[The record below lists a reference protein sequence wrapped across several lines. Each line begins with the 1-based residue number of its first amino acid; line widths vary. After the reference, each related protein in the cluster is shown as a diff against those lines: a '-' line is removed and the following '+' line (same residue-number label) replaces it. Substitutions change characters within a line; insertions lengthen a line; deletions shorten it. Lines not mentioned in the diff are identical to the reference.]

1 VTQLSGILTVSAAL
15 IVRNEERFL
24 AGCLESLRG
33 SVDEIVVVDTGSE
46 DTSIEISRNAGAVVL
61 HHKWDQDF
69 AAARNAGLH
78 AATCDWILYIDA
90 DERLHLPRGGA
101 VADYLDASAIAANV
115 HFRPKTGYTRY
126 RETRLFRNDRRL
138 RFAGRIHETFVPLLH
153 EISARENLPI
163 IQSEIEI
170 DHLGYDGDQS
180 EKHARNL
187 PLLQAAVR
195 TNPDRVYYWY
205 HLAET
210 LAALGR
216 TEEALEA
223 AREGLASAERDPTEK
238 QMADASVIIQTIARL
253 ELERGQ
259 NPLPLIENGLARVPD
274 DYGLLFLY
282 GRALLAAGRPQ
293 QALEVANR
301 LRKVDADQLSPGLLA
316 FDRSIFDEKACEL
329 MALAG
334 LQIARKGQYPIR
346 SSGP

>member
-1 VTQLSGILTVSAAL
+1 MSNTLTVAAAL
-15 IVRNEERFL
+15 IIRNEERFL
-24 AGCLESLRG
+24 AGCLQSLRG
-33 SVDEIVVVDTGSE
+33 HVDEIVAVDTGSE
-46 DTSIEISRNAGAVVL
+46 DASIDILRNAGAVVL
-61 HHKWDQDF
+61 HRTWDQNF
-69 AAARNAGLH
+69 AAARNDGLD
-78 AATCDWILYIDA
+78 AVTCDWVLYIDA

-115 HFRPKTGYTRY
+115 RFRPKTGYTRY

-138 RFAGRIHETFVPLLH
+138 RFAGRIHETIVPVLR
-153 EISARENLPI
+153 EISVRHNLPI
-163 IQSEIEI
+163 IQSEVEI

-210 LAALGR
+210 LVALGR
-216 TEEALEA
+216 TEEALDA

-238 QMADASVIIQTIARL
+238 QRADASVIIQTIARL

-259 NPLPLIENGLARVPD
+259 NPLPLIESGLARVPD

-282 GRALLAAGRPQ
+282 GRALLTAARPHE
-293 QALEVANR
+293 ALEVATR
-301 LRKVDADQLSPGLLA
+301 LQQVDPDQPTRGLLA
-316 FDRSIFDEKACEL
+316 FDRSIFVEKACEL
-329 MALAG
+329 AAFAC
-334 LQIARKGQYPIR
+334 LQITRKGQYHVR
-346 SSGP
+346 

>member
-1 VTQLSGILTVSAAL
+1 MSDTLSVTAAL
-15 IVRNEERFL
+15 IVRNEERL
-24 AGCLESLRG
+24 LPGCFQSLRG
-33 SVDEIVVVDTGSE
+33 CVDEIVVVDTGSE
-46 DTSIEISRNAGAVVL
+46 DASVDISRNAGAVVL
-61 HHKWDQDF
+61 HRKWDQDF
-69 AAARNAGLH
+69 AAARNAGLD
-78 AATCDWILYIDA
+78 AVTCDWVLYIDA

-126 RETRLFRNDRRL
+126 CEPRLFRNDRRL
-138 RFAGRIHETFVPLLH
+138 RFAGRIHETIVPVLR
-153 EISARENLPI
+153 EISVRHNLPI
-163 IQSEIEI
+163 IQSEVEI

-210 LAALGR
+210 LASLGR
-216 TEEALEA
+216 TEEALGA

-238 QMADASVIIQTIARL
+238 QRADASVIIQTIARL

-259 NPLPLIENGLARVPD
+259 NPLPLIERGLARVPG

-282 GRALLAAGRPQ
+282 GRALLAAARPHE
-293 QALEVANR
+293 ALEVASR
-301 LRKVDADQLSPGLLA
+301 LQKVDPDQLTRGLLA
-316 FDRSIFDEKACEL
+316 FDRSIFAEKACEL
-329 MALAG
+329 AAVAC
-334 LQIARKGQYPIR
+334 LQITRQGRCHIR
-346 SSGP
+346 